1 MDWTSLTVTAVAAA
15 LAGFTQGFAGF
26 GSTLVALPL
35 LGLILPVT
43 VAVPACCL
51 MAMAMNGILTFRL
64 RRQVDW
70 RMVARMLAW
79 TLPGMAAG
87 GLVLGLAPD
96 RLLKAALG
104 TTILAI
110 SVLSWRTPAER
121 PKGGSFI
128 WLAGFT
134 AGVGGVCMGINGP
147 QITAWATRQPFTR
160 DGGKA
165 FLVAFFLVAGF
176 GNVGT
181 QALNGL
187 VNADTLRVFLTG
199 APALTIGVLAGSR
212 ASGLF
217 SEEAFR
223 KCVLALL
230 AVTGAVLVA
239 QSF

>member
-43 VAVPACCL
+43 VAVPACCC
-51 MAMAMNGILTFRL
+51 MAMAMNAILTWRL
-64 RRQVDW
+64 RAQVDW
-70 RMVARMLAW
+70 RVVGRMLAW

-87 GLVLGLAPD
+87 GLVLGVAPAG
-96 RLLKAALG
+96 LLKFALG
-104 TTILAI
+104 LVILAI
-110 SVLSWRTPAER
+110 SALSWRAPAAR
-121 PKGGSFI
+121 PKRRSSI
-128 WLAGFT
+128 WLAGFA
-134 AGVGGVCMGINGP
+134 AGVGGVCLGINGP
-147 QITAWATRQPFTR
+147 QVVAWASRQPFTR

-165 FLVAFFLVAGF
+165 FLAAFFLAAGF
-176 GNVGT
+176 GNVGA

-187 VNADTLRVFLTG
+187 VNADTLGVFATG
-199 APALTIGVLAGSR
+199 APALTAGVLAGSR

-217 SEEAFR
+217 GEETFR
-223 KCVLALL
+223 KSILALL